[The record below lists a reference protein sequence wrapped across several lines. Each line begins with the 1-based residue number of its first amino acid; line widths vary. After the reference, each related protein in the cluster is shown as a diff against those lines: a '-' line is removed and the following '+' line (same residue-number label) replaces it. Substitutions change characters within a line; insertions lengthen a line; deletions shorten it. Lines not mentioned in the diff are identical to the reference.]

1 MIAAT
6 TVKLWINASI
16 EGHSGTAE
24 QGRAPVS
31 VHSHSGHSARP
42 VTALELG
49 STQAT
54 RPWAVN
60 ETPFLRDSV

>member
-24 QGRAPVS
+24 PGRAPVS
-31 VHSHSGHSARP
+31 VHSGHSARP